1 MPGLVPGIPIREAV
15 WPPCRDG
22 RAKPGHDGCGWQGVT
37 IMIPNAWTGFDFG
50 LGDDVERLR
59 DTVRGFAQDEI
70 APRAEEIDRS
80 NTFPRDLWPRMG
92 SLGLHGITVE
102 EEFGGS
108 GLGY

>member
-1 MPGLVPGIPIREAV
+1 MMRSAASLRGAEGDEAISATHAFV
-15 WPPCRDG
+15 GRDCFAALAMTG
-22 RAKPGHDGCGWQGVT
+22 SGDT
-37 IMIPNAWTGFDFG
+37 IVMIPNAWTGFDFG

-92 SLGLHGITVE
+92 SLGLHGIT
-102 EEFGGS
+102 
-108 GLGY
+108 